1 MTKRLAYLFLLII
14 NPISVLNSQTVKDI
28 DGNVYLAVS
37 IGNQIWMEENLKTT
51 KFNDGTVIP
60 LVSDQKLWRD
70 LKTPGY
76 CYYDNKPENKNIY
89 GALYNF
95 NAVKT
100 GKLCP
105 AGWHV
110 PTLDDWKSLVYFLGD
125 VRLAGNKLK
134 ESGLDHWKNAI
145 LKPTNEFDF
154 TALPGG
160 MRLYSVDDHHIA

>member
-70 LKTPGY
+70 LKTPG
-76 CYYDNKPENKNIY
+76 
-89 GALYNF
+89 
-95 NAVKT
+95 
-100 GKLCP
+100 
-105 AGWHV
+105 
-110 PTLDDWKSLVYFLGD
+110 
-125 VRLAGNKLK
+125 
-134 ESGLDHWKNAI
+134 
-145 LKPTNEFDF
+145 
-154 TALPGG
+154 
-160 MRLYSVDDHHIA
+160 